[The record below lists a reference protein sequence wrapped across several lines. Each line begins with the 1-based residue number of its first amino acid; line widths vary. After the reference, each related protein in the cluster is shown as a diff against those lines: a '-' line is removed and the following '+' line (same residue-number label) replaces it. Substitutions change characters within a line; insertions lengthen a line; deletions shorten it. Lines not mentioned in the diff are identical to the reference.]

1 MLGAWSINCAGME
14 LMPIFETP
22 KGKVLFIHIPKTGG
36 STLSS
41 ELRLHHQIS
50 MNTDSA
56 WPGYRCTPQHLHGG
70 PLTELFQPEALAY
83 VFTVVR
89 HPVDRIRS
97 EYNWNQRKRS
107 IKMPFWLWLRTKLVQ
122 VRISPYLDDN
132 HLRPQEEFLC
142 HNTEVFRLED
152 GLDKV
157 FQRLSE
163 VTGADY
169 AENPES
175 RKVTDVPSQPV
186 SKADRK
192 LIGKFYGNDFRL
204 FGYEF

>member
-1 MLGAWSINCAGME
+1 ME

-36 STLSS
+36 STISK

-50 MNTDSA
+50 MNTNWP
-56 WPGYRCTPQHLHGG
+56 WPGYQCTPQHLHAG
-70 PLTELFQPEALAY
+70 PLRELFQPEALAY

-97 EYNWNQRKRS
+97 EYDWNQRKRS
-107 IKMPFWLWLRTKLVQ
+107 IKMPFWLWLRTKLFQ
-122 VRISPYLDDN
+122 VRSSPYLDDN
-132 HLRPQEEFLC
+132 HFRAQEEFLC
-142 HNTEVFRLED
+142 LDTEVFRLED

-157 FQRLSE
+157 FRRLSE

-169 AENPES
+169 AENPEALN
-175 RKVTDVPSQPV
+175 VADAPSQSV
-186 SKADRK
+186 SKADRN
-192 LIGKFYGNDFRL
+192 LIGKFYANDFRRL
-204 FGYEF
+204 GYEV

>member
-1 MLGAWSINCAGME
+1 ME

-22 KGKVLFIHIPKTGG
+22 NGKVLFIHIPKTGG
-36 STLSS
+36 STISS
-41 ELRLHHQIS
+41 ELRLHHQVS
-50 MNTDSA
+50 MYTNSA
-56 WPGYRCTPQHLHGG
+56 WPGYLCTPQHLHGG
-70 PLTELFQPEALAY
+70 PLRELFQPETLAY

-107 IKMPFWLWLRTKLVQ
+107 IKVPFWLWLRTKLFE
-122 VRISPYLDDN
+122 VRNSPYLDDN
-132 HLRPQEEFLC
+132 HLRPQEDFLC

-169 AENPES
+169 AENPEA
-175 RKVTDVPSQPV
+175 RKVTDVLSQSV
-186 SKADRK
+186 SKADRN
-192 LIGKFYGNDFRL
+192 LIGKFYANDFRR
-204 FGYEF
+204 FGYEV